1 MQLIITEK
9 PSVARDLAKAL
20 GVRGGGQGCIE
31 GDGRVITWCL
41 GHLVE
46 FEEPDAYDPAWKP
59 WRLSSLPMLP
69 EAFKLRPVRSSASQ
83 WKVVRSLLRDRRFDE
98 VVNACD
104 AGREGELI
112 FRLCHE
118 LAGGRAAVRRLWI
131 SSLTEA
137 AIREGFARLEPSAK
151 YDALG
156 DAARCRAEADWLV
169 GINAT
174 RAVTVRG
181 RSAGS
186 DALFSVGRVQ
196 TPTLAMLVARD
207 QAIRAFVPKDYW
219 EIAGEFATAEG
230 ARFTAR
236 WTADGRQRLGRV
248 ELAQSIVERASA
260 RVGPPHG
267 PRVESIETKR
277 QRVSAPM
284 LFDLTSLQRTA
295 NGRYGFSAQRTLD
308 LAQALYEKHKV
319 LTYPRTDSRHLQ
331 KGMHETLPA
340 VIRRV
345 GEQPEYSA
353 FAERLAS
360 GPLPRSGRVFDDG
373 KVRDHH
379 AIIPTDHKGS
389 LHSLSP
395 DERRLFDLVVRRF
408 LGVFYPDAEFDQ
420 TVAVVVVGEG
430 AALPK
435 TAARRGP
442 KDEEKKDEE
451 ADDRLLDALPP
462 PPDRFVARG
471 RVRVTAGW
479 QEVAGFGDDEAPS
492 KEAKGAK
499 DDSQS
504 LPTLKEGEALRGR
517 YTPEKKQ
524 TQAPRRFN
532 DATILGAMESAG
544 RQVDDEA
551 LREALKDRGLGTPA
565 TRASMIE
572 TLITRGYAAREQK
585 SLVSTPLG
593 EALINGL
600 PVPALASA
608 ELTGAWEE
616 RLSRVA
622 RGAEKR
628 DDFMRDI
635 KDVVRD
641 LVKRVAAAPGIAA
654 PGATRARP
662 ERRGAVTRQ
671 AAAKSPEAAVA
682 EPGAPALG
690 SRTGVVC
697 PVCGQGTLIVGRR
710 AWGCSRW
717 KEGCGAVFPFEGGM
731 PGAKPAAKPKRARK
745 PGAAPARPRRKK
757 GGGGLTSG
765 DG

>member
-9 PSVARDLAKAL
+9 PSVARDLARAL

-31 GDGRVITWCL
+31 GEGRVITWCL

-118 LAGGRAAVRRLWI
+118 LAGARAAVRRLWI

-137 AIREGFARLEPSAK
+137 AIREGFARLEPSAR

-219 EIAGEFATAEG
+219 ELAGEFATAEG

-236 WTADGRQRLGRV
+236 WTADGRQRLSRA

-331 KGMHETLPA
+331 KGMHETLPG

-345 GEQPEYSA
+345 GEQPEYAA
-353 FAERLAS
+353 FAERLGK

-430 AALPK
+430 APK
-435 TAARRGP
+435 AARRGP
-442 KDEEKKDEE
+442 RDDEKKDDDG
-451 ADDRLLDALPP
+451 DDRLLDALPP

-471 RVRVTAGW
+471 RVRITAGW

-492 KEAKGAK
+492 KGAKDAK

-504 LPTLKEGEALRGR
+504 LPALKEGEALRGR

-551 LREALKDRGLGTPA
+551 LREALKERGLGTPA

-593 EALINGL
+593 EALIDGL

-662 ERRGAVTRQ
+662 ERRGAVTREV
-671 AAAKSPEAAVA
+671 AAKAPEVA
-682 EPGAPALG
+682 EPGVPALG
-690 SRTGVVC
+690 SCTGVVC
-697 PVCGQGTLIVGRR
+697 PVCGEGTLIVGRR

-717 KEGCGAVFPFEGGM
+717 KEGCGAVFPFEGAL

-745 PGAAPARPRRKK
+745 PGAAPAKPRRKK
-757 GGGGLTSG
+757 TGGG
-765 DG
+765 

>member
-9 PSVARDLAKAL
+9 PSVARDLARAL
-20 GVRGGGQGCIE
+20 GVRGSGQGCIE
-31 GDGRVITWCL
+31 GGDRVITWCL

-46 FEEPDAYDPAWKP
+46 FEEPDAYDTAWKP

-83 WKVVRSLLRDRRFDE
+83 WKVVRALLRDRRFDE

-104 AGREGELI
+104 AGREGEHI

-118 LAGGRAAVRRLWI
+118 LAGAKAPVRRLWI

-137 AIREGFARLEPSAK
+137 AIREGFARLEPSAR

-219 EIAGEFATAEG
+219 ELAGDFTTAAGVRFA
-230 ARFTAR
+230 AR
-236 WTADGRQRLGRV
+236 WAHDGRARLARA
-248 ELAQSIVERASA
+248 ELAEAIIGRASGHRA
-260 RVGPPHG
+260 PPDG
-267 PRVESIETKR
+267 PRVESMETKR
-277 QRVSAPM
+277 QRVAPPM

-319 LTYPRTDSRHLQ
+319 LTYPRTDSRHLN
-331 KGMHETLPA
+331 KAMHATLPE
-340 VIRRV
+340 VIRAV
-345 GEQPEYSA
+345 GEQGEYA
-353 FAERLAS
+353 GFANRLLGTA
-360 GPLPRSGRVFDDG
+360 LPRSGRVFDDG

-379 AIIPTDHKGS
+379 AIIPTDHRGS
-389 LHSLSP
+389 LHALAP

-408 LGVFYPDAEFDQ
+408 FGVFFPDAEFDQ
-420 TVAVVVVGEG
+420 TVAVVVVGAG
-430 AALPK
+430 TAPPKAAKKRAPK
-435 TAARRGP
+435 E
-442 KDEEKKDEE
+442 DDKKDEE
-451 ADDRLLDALPP
+451 VDDRLHDTLPP

-471 RVRVTAGW
+471 RVRVVAGW
-479 QEVAGFGDDEAPS
+479 QEVAGFGDDEP
-492 KEAKGAK
+492 AKGAR
-499 DDSQS
+499 DDAQT
-504 LPTLKEGEALRGR
+504 LPALREGEPLTGR
-517 YTPEKKQ
+517 YAAEKKQ
-524 TQAPRRFN
+524 TQAPRRYN

-551 LREALKDRGLGTPA
+551 LREALKERGLGTPA

-593 EALINGL
+593 EALIDGL

-616 RLSRVA
+616 RLGRVA
-622 RGAEKR
+622 RGLEKR
-628 DDFMRDI
+628 EEFMRDI

-641 LVKRVAAAPGIAA
+641 LVKRVASAPGIAA

-662 ERRGAVTRQ
+662 ERRSSSGAEV
-671 AAAKSPEAAVA
+671 AARAATATSA
-682 EPGAPALG
+682 EPASPALG
-690 SRTGVVC
+690 SRTGVAC
-697 PVCGQGTLIVGRR
+697 PVCGAGTLIVGRR

-717 KEGCGAVFPFEGGM
+717 KEGCGAVFPFEAGM
-731 PGAKPAAKPKRARK
+731 PGAKPAAKPRRARK
-745 PGAAPARPRRKK
+745 PTATTAPRRPRRKAPAP
-757 GGGGLTSG
+757 
-765 DG
+765 